1 MPIKAVIFVNK
12 EKFRDRLI
20 KIMNEKD
27 IKQPELS
34 LMTGITQS
42 SISDYINGKYSPKQ
56 DKIDLL
62 AKALGVS
69 PTYLLGYEEDFQE
82 SSKIENED
90 YAWIARNAKKL
101 SDEKKKKLK
110 EIMKLTFDFLDNEE
124 DEEHDSKL

>member
-12 EKFRDRLI
+12 EKFRERLI

-124 DEEHDSKL
+124 DEEHDPKL

>member
-1 MPIKAVIFVNK
+1 MNK
-12 EKFRDRLI
+12 EKFRERLI

-124 DEEHDSKL
+124 DEEHDPKL

>member
-1 MPIKAVIFVNK
+1 MNK
-12 EKFRDRLI
+12 EKFRERLI

>member
-1 MPIKAVIFVNK
+1 MNK
-12 EKFRDRLI
+12 EKFRERLI

-69 PTYLLGYEEDFQE
+69 PTYLLGYEEDFKE

-124 DEEHDSKL
+124 DEDHDSKL